1 MGLAPLVDRLNL
13 ALQLNDLGSLIFLFL
28 LQQLDL
34 LLKVCFAMF
43 SLQLFSHG
51 EGHGAI
57 IITVKFMVYCPTYLW

>member
-34 LLKVCFAMF
+34 FLKVCFAML
-43 SLQLFSHG
+43 SLQLFTHG
-51 EGHGAI
+51 ESHGAI
-57 IITVKFMVYCPTYLW
+57 IKAIKLVIRCPTYLW